1 MAMAFGNDNDNIK
14 DNDIDNDND
23 NDNVNVNGNVNVNDN
38 DNGSVNNGTSLLDMA
53 SSLSVL
59 PSVCSSSLSFSCSSF
74 LYSIHDFSS
83 SSP

>member
-1 MAMAFGNDNDNIK
+1 MAFGNDNDNVK
-14 DNDIDNDND
+14 DNDND
-23 NDNVNVNGNVNVNDN
+23 NDNVKDNDN
-38 DNGSVNNGTSLLDMA
+38 DNVNDSVNKGTSLLGMA

-59 PSVCSSSLSFSCSSF
+59 SNVCSSSLSFSCSSF

>member
-1 MAMAFGNDNDNIK
+1 MPEKPMKIIEATAMAFGNDNDNVK
-14 DNDIDNDND
+14 DNH
-23 NDNVNVNGNVNVNDN
+23 NDNVND
-38 DNGSVNNGTSLLDMA
+38 SVNNGTSLLGMA

-59 PSVCSSSLSFSCSSF
+59 SNVCSSSLSFSCSSF

>member
-1 MAMAFGNDNDNIK
+1 MKITEATAMAFGNDNDNVK
-14 DNDIDNDND
+14 DND
-23 NDNVNVNGNVNVNDN
+23 NDNVND
-38 DNGSVNNGTSLLDMA
+38 SVNKGTSLLGMA

-59 PSVCSSSLSFSCSSF
+59 SNVCSSSLSFSCSSF

>member
-1 MAMAFGNDNDNIK
+1 MKIAMTMQLTEAMVMAFGNENDNIK
-14 DNDIDNDND
+14 DND
-23 NDNVNVNGNVNVNDN
+23 NVND
-38 DNGSVNNGTSLLDMA
+38 SVNNGTSLLGIA

-59 PSVCSSSLSFSCSSF
+59 SNVCSSSLSFSCSSF

>member
-1 MAMAFGNDNDNIK
+1 MAMAFGNDNDNFR
-14 DNDIDNDND
+14 DNDNDND
-23 NDNVNVNGNVNVNDN
+23 NDNVNGNVNDN

-59 PSVCSSSLSFSCSSF
+59 PSVCSSSLSFSFSSF
-74 LYSIHDFSS
+74 LCSIHDFSS